1 MPFSEVSVMELR
13 AEFVELADQEAAN
26 LRQLCRRYGIS
37 PTTGYKWLN
46 RYRESGLA
54 GLSDRSRKPRHS
66 PSRSAPEFEGHV
78 LRLRDEQPAWG
89 ATKIRRLLSNEG
101 IAPKAVSTIHAIL
114 TRHGR
119 IDADE
124 GAKHKAW
131 RRFEHEKA
139 NDLWQMDFKGHFS
152 IQNGKR
158 CHPLTV
164 LDDHSRFVVCLKACL
179 DEQQETVQ
187 VSLRDVFLRYGL
199 PLRMTMDNGAP
210 WGNDLLHRETPLTVW
225 LRRLGVRVSHSR
237 PYHPQTQGKDERF
250 HRTLKAELLRGRTFQ
265 TFLNIQPVFDDY
277 RSVYNQRRPH
287 QAIELETPISRYQ
300 ISPRSF
306 PEHLLPIE
314 YPASDHLRRVD
325 EKGRVRFKGRKLSI
339 GQGYHGYPVA
349 LRATENDG
357 IWKVFFCCDAIAQ
370 WNFNDPVS

>member
-1 MPFSEVSVMELR
+1 MELR
-13 AEFVELADQEAAN
+13 VEFVQIADQEAAN

-46 RYRESGLA
+46 RYRESGLD
-54 GLSDRSRKPRHS
+54 GLSDRSRKPKHS
-66 PSRSAPEFEGHV
+66 PNRSAPEFEGHV
-78 LRLRDEQPAWG
+78 LRLRDEQSAWG
-89 ATKIRRLLSNEG
+89 ATKIRRLLCNEG
-101 IAPKAVSTIHAIL
+101 VVPKAVSTIHAIL

-131 RRFEHEKA
+131 RRFEHERA

-179 DEQQETVQ
+179 DEKQETVQ
-187 VSLRDVFLRYGL
+187 EGLRDVFRRYGL

-210 WGNDLLHRETPLTVW
+210 WGNDLLHRDTPLTIW

-250 HRTLKAELLRGRTFQ
+250 HRTLKAELLRWKIFED
-265 TFLNIQPVFDDY
+265 FPDIQPVFDHY
-277 RSVYNQRRPH
+277 RDTYNQRRPH
-287 QAIELETPISRYQ
+287 QAIGLETPIQRYQ
-300 ISPRSF
+300 PSARSF
-306 PEHLLPIE
+306 PEHLPSIDYE
-314 YPASDHLRRVD
+314 ASDLVRKVND
-325 EKGRVRFKGRKLSI
+325 KGHVRFKGRHILVGKAYAGL
-339 GQGYHGYPVA
+339 PVA
-349 LRATENDG
+349 LRQAVTDG
-357 IWKVFFCCDAIAQ
+357 VWNVYFCCDSIGRFDLHA
-370 WNFNDPVS
+370 S